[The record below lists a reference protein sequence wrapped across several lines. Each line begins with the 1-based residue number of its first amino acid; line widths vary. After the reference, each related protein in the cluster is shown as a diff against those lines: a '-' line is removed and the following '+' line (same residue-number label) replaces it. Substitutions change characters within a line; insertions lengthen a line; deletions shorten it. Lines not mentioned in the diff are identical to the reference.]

1 MTATNIALAVC
12 LLATVAGCRTM
23 EASDATPRSG
33 FVDLELTA
41 FRDSVPIGPT
51 YSLTLSR
58 PTFTGTQIAELA
70 HAMSSV
76 VVDEQLP
83 PVSSIPPEQLESFET
98 AAATVEGRV
107 WLTIEAG
114 SQTVEFNY
122 HPERPSILV
131 GIINRQKPHF
141 ETPGV
146 YPGIGR
152 DAALEAAHLCGD
164 ELADSDVIEERSYL
178 REPIL
183 ERAPSMSYP
192 IATGGT
198 IEVTDHYH
206 FVFGQAPNGI
216 LLGNSELTIDVD
228 AHSGDCF
235 RVEVAFI
242 DSAIGAP
249 VELIVSVDDA
259 KAAVLKD
266 APATGGQK
274 LIDEGRVLYWL
285 EPGVLSAIV
294 EPRFVSSYTVLSDS
308 GMASRGVPF
317 AVTLSQDPPV
327 VVEY

>member
-1 MTATNIALAVC
+1 
-12 LLATVAGCRTM
+12 M
-23 EASDATPRSG
+23 EASETTPRSG

-41 FRDSVPIGPT
+41 FRDSVPVGPT
-51 YSLTLSR
+51 HSLVLTR

-76 VVDEQLP
+76 VVDEPLP
-83 PVSSIPPEQLESFET
+83 PVSAIPPEQLESFET

-114 SQTVEFNY
+114 SESVEFDY
-122 HPERPSILV
+122 YPERPSILV
-131 GIINRQKPHF
+131 GIINRSKPHF

-146 YPGIGR
+146 YAGIGR
-152 DAALEAAHLCGD
+152 NAALEAAHLCGD
-164 ELADSDVIEERSYL
+164 ELAELDVIEERSYL

-183 ERAPSMSYP
+183 ERAPSMGYP
-192 IATGGT
+192 TATGGT

-228 AHSGDCF
+228 AHSGACF
-235 RVEVAFI
+235 RIEVAFI
-242 DSAIGAP
+242 DSALGAP

-259 KAAVLKD
+259 KAAVAKD
-266 APATGGQK
+266 VPESGGK
-274 LIDEGRVLYWL
+274 KVIDEGRIVYWL
-285 EPGVLSAIV
+285 DPGVSSAVV
-294 EPRFVSSYTVLSDS
+294 EPRYVSSYTVLSDS